1 MTATIHLD
9 IVSAEKEFFS
19 GIVELVVATGS
30 MGEIGVVF
38 GHAPLLTQLKPG
50 EVRVTLPGGKVE
62 IFYISGGMLEIQPGI
77 VTVLAD
83 EAERAE
89 SLDEAKAVK
98 AKEKAEQIL
107 LDKDSN
113 FDYTVA
119 AADLAR
125 AAAQIQAIRKFRQ
138 FK

>member
-1 MTATIHLD
+1 MVATIHLD

-19 GIVELVVATGS
+19 GIVELVVATGL
-30 MGEIGVVF
+30 MGEIGVIF

-50 EVRVTLPGGKVE
+50 EVRVTLPGGKPE
-62 IFYISGGMLEIQPGI
+62 IFYISGGMIEVQPGI

-89 SLDEAKAVK
+89 SLDEAKAIK
-98 AKEKAEQIL
+98 AKEKAEQAL
-107 LDKDSN
+107 LDRDSN